1 MSAITSKAAPKDES
15 IFVPEK
21 GPFSFVDHFS
31 KFTGLAVSQLY
42 LIAALCTIYEVIS
55 RYVFSAPTQW
65 AFEVVMVLC
74 ASAWMMSAGY
84 ITLHKRHISINV
96 LYLMAGDKGKW
107 YLDLF
112 AYVVGVIALWLLCDD
127 AIVRALDSIRMGEKM
142 GSAWNSPQ
150 PLVLKT
156 MLVIGGLMYLVQLI
170 VNLHR
175 HFNSSVGKKRVE

>member
-1 MSAITSKAAPKDES
+1 M
-15 IFVPEK
+15 
-21 GPFSFVDHFS
+21 H
-31 KFTGLAVSQLY
+31 LARLRNGR
-42 LIAALCTIYEVIS
+42 L
-55 RYVFSAPTQW
+55 
-65 AFEVVMVLC
+65 VVMVLC

-127 AIVRALDSIRMGEKM
+127 AIVRALDLIRMQEKM
-142 GSAWNSPQ
+142 GSALNSPQ

-175 HFNSSVGKKRVE
+175 HFNSSLGKTLFY